1 MTCPTPKPTREGYIA
16 FLRNYAGVPETAL
29 PDDSEI
35 ITYVLCSARDFLKT
49 GMGLERSPIVYTRTL
64 YNMATSLL
72 LNYAEDQPGQKFF
85 QQLRD
90 HYKLNELHTGI
101 ITSAADQGTSGTV
114 KISKAMEGL
123 SLADLQLLQDPFG
136 RKVAAVLMEL
146 GPIWGYTA

>member
-1 MTCPTPKPTREGYIA
+1 MTCPKPKPTRAGYIE
-16 FLRNYAGVPETAL
+16 FLRNYAGIPASAL
-29 PDDSEI
+29 PDDSET
-35 ITYVLCSARDFLKT
+35 ITYVLCSAREFLNV
-49 GMGLERSPIVYTRTL
+49 GMGLQSQPIVYTNTL

-72 LNYAEDQPGQKFF
+72 LNYAVDQSGQNFF
-85 QQLRD
+85 QKLRD

-136 RKVAAVLMEL
+136 RRVAQVLMSL
-146 GPIWGYTA
+146 GPLWGYTA